1 MSNYLREAF
10 KELELLDE
18 EVFPFDKDGA
28 EALQKFMDGDI
39 TDDTES
45 IIDPEADSEEELK
58 DSYEGKVVLKCKICG
73 EMQYEDPEDVV
84 IDEDSEY
91 ANVGQECPVCYSTDG
106 FKVIGQIEP
115 FCPHCDHE
123 DEEDVSEVDVDIDEG
138 LSASDIDRVKQ
149 AVDTFKRQIT
159 VDSNSKDQIVDFLT
173 GKNVDFKIDDHVDG
187 DGKSGKRLTF
197 KLSYPKKESLKGASK
212 KRLVEKRET
221 GLADVVMQMLDGE
234 FYDMVTSKKTGKV
247 QSVGRPPIVNADDIG
262 IDDDGLIVRV
272 KNDDIAA
279 KVKEI
284 ADKFSLE
291 TKVEPA
297 GKYDRD
303 KRARVHIYISEE
315 DWDKDVS
322 DIAFG
327 KKLTEECVDG
337 DIVID
342 DKQRKLIKDAYKE
355 FEENK
360 FDKNGLFT
368 AITHILGDREDT
380 DELVK
385 NIIHDLSVGAD
396 LNECDKRPFMQECD
410 DTNKLT
416 EENDG
421 LHAYYK
427 GREVTSGWVAN
438 DGTGWKIVKLYR
450 PGQDNTAETEED
462 VRVQLGLDDDIRLAQ
477 WWVEGP
483 YTFGDDNVP
492 FAIDDDSVVDVSEYN
507 TIYDFL
513 QSVIKPKAL
522 KESVENVTVET
533 ESDTIKV
540 EPDSTGK
547 VVVETEPKDIPA
559 AEAETIVPVDADT
572 KTDIDMNDHN
582 FDETS
587 MDDIDVDEIEIDS
600 DEFDTLGESYLKKV
614 YGNVESYKT
623 VSNTKSDNK
632 RIIEG
637 IITFTSGK
645 KAKTRFMFENVVK
658 TRSGKIKFIGENLQL
673 SNNKKAFT
681 ITANLSG
688 KKGMI
693 ESFNYNYIAKD
704 ASTGKSVPLYG
715 TIKK

>member
-173 GKNVDFKIDDHVDG
+173 GKNVDFKIDGHVDG

-327 KKLTEECVDG
+327 KKLTEECVDE

-385 NIIHDLSVGAD
+385 DIIHDLSVGAD

-416 EENDG
+416 EDATNG
-421 LHAYYK
+421 AYYK
-427 GREVTSGWVAN
+427 GREVNSGWIAN
-438 DGTGWKIVKLYR
+438 DGTGWKIVKVYDH
-450 PGQDNTAETEED
+450 DNHTELED
-462 VRVQLGLDDDIRLAQ
+462 TVRYQLGLDDDVVLAEFFVGTSSQ
-477 WWVEGP
+477 PDRVEVILGL
-483 YTFGDDNVP
+483 DDTNIP
-492 FAIDDDSVVDVSEYN
+492 DYDEYQKA
-507 TIYDFL
+507 YDFL
-513 QSVIKPKAL
+513 MSVMKPKVL

-681 ITANLSG
+681 ITANVSG